1 MCLIRRACI
10 NLCATCVAVLTLACG
25 GDSVAPLAPTAPTA
39 PTPPPP
45 SVFPLVTVTGQVTDA
60 AGRPTAASVVVYPLR
75 SSPAW
80 YGAWGRGSQ
89 TDASGRYRIANAPE
103 HHDTVYVR
111 AWKDGYFQ
119 QCATAGILAGD
130 TSADLTLV
138 AKADVVITGLPALP
152 NSRQIGGTVY
162 TTKDNQRQP
171 LAGAWVG
178 WEMAMDT
185 VVADTVTDSQ
195 GRYRL
200 CGLPRDRVSGL
211 YAVKVGTNAP
221 VYTQVAA
228 GGDAV
233 IDFEV
238 P

>member
-1 MCLIRRACI
+1 MCLLRHAYIT
-10 NLCATCVAVLTLACG
+10 LCAACLAVLTSACG
-25 GDSVAPLAPTAPTA
+25 GGSVAPLAPTAATP
-39 PTPPPP
+39 PPPP

-60 AGRPTAASVVVYPLR
+60 AGRPIPSSVVVFPLR

-119 QCATAGILAGD
+119 QCATAGVLAGD

-152 NSRQIGGTVY
+152 DARQIGGTVY

-171 LAGAWVG
+171 LAGALVG

-185 VVADTVTDSQ
+185 VVADTVTDSH
-195 GRYRL
+195 GRYGL
-200 CGLPRDRVSGL
+200 CGLPRDRVTGL
-211 YAVKVGTNAP
+211 YAVKVGTYAP
-221 VYTQVAA
+221 VYTEAAA
-228 GGDAV
+228 GGDVV